1 MKCFYSFLLL
11 IFYFP
16 TFAQIQDIIEND
28 SITWVAEW
36 EADYLLDDFDASD
49 SILNNRIY
57 LIKYLSQDEFELQ
70 STKRFFSYLLW
81 EAVRNNQIKTFS
93 DKDCTKTLA
102 NEAALY
108 TDYYRLWFNNDT
120 LIDPIVYD
128 TRFDSQMHL
137 NYQEV
142 MQYRVRQF
150 IYYNISKS
158 QFQMQV
164 LAIAP
169 LIKKHLNDTND
180 LYSLEPLF
188 WFKPEMGKPSIYSE
202 SITWAQGLTTKENR
216 LVFSKAKIYKNTMAD
231 TLVNHFLYSFE
242 KRLDIPFF
250 QINEENKF
258 VKIDSQE
265 RWEILN
271 PIDSIDTNQ
280 STEPTFD
287 SKKYLK
293 IVQYHYTSEDCKALR
308 MHQEWFWDNRQN
320 KLFIYL
326 KTTSLLVPSTDEH
339 GNFLGYK
346 SLFYRKTED

>member
-11 IFYFP
+11 IFYSP
-16 TFAQIQDIIEND
+16 TFAQIHDIIEND

-36 EADYLLDDFDASD
+36 EADYIIDDFDASD

-57 LIKYLSQDEFELQ
+57 PIKYLNQDEFELQ

-102 NEAALY
+102 NEDALY
-108 TDYYRLWFNNDT
+108 TDYNRLWFNNDT
-120 LIDPIVYD
+120 FIDPIAYD
-128 TRFDSQMHL
+128 TRFDSGIHH

-158 QFQMQV
+158 QFQMRV

-169 LIKKHLNDTND
+169 LIKGHLNDTTN
-180 LYSLEPLF
+180 LYNLEPLF
-188 WFKPEMGKPSIYSE
+188 WFKPEMGKVEIHSQNI
-202 SITWAQGLTTKENR
+202 IWAQGLTTKENR
-216 LVFSKAKIYKNTMAD
+216 LFFSKAKIIKNTMSD

-242 KRLDIPFF
+242 KRLDLPFW
-250 QINEENKF
+250 QINNSSKLEKIEN
-258 VKIDSQE
+258 ID
-265 RWEILN
+265 RWKILN
-271 PIDSIDTNQ
+271 PVDTIVTDELPN
-280 STEPTFD
+280 F
-287 SKKYLK
+287 SKNDFKL
-293 IVQYHYTSEDCKALR
+293 VQLHYTAQDCRALR
-308 MHQEWFWDNRQN
+308 LQQEWFWDSSQN

-326 KTTSLLVPSTDEH
+326 KTTSLLVSSTDEH